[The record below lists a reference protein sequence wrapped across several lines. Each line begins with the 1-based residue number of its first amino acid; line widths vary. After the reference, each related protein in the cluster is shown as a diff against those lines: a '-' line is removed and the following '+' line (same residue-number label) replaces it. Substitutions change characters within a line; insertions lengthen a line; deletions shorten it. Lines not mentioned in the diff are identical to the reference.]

1 MVHPRIFIR
10 QRWVLA
16 AILCTSIVYFTY
28 NTVRMP
34 RDLNLR
40 DSTFKGGKDLDM
52 EIVLRKLRWHSE
64 KQFNK
69 NSTTDGNGRK
79 CRNSVQGRDLVAD
92 DRGYVCKR
100 DDLSNDGCCNVYAI
114 FTNLYDCDSCTKMN
128 CCVMFEHCV
137 SCCMRPDQ
145 KLLLQK
151 IVRHLLTPLHKLLYS
166 NVEDQFELC
175 MTKCR
180 TSSSSVQQENTY
192 RDSTR
197 KHCFG
202 TSPPELHLQI

>member
-16 AILCTSIVYFTY
+16 AILCTSIVYFAY
-28 NTVRMP
+28 NTFRIP
-34 RDLNLR
+34 RNFNSR
-40 DSTFKGGKDLDM
+40 DSSFEGEKDLDM
-52 EIVLRKLRWHSE
+52 EIVLRKLKWHSE
-64 KQFNK
+64 KENR
-69 NSTTDGNGRK
+69 NLTISGSILK
-79 CRNSVQGRDLVAD
+79 CRNSVQGKDLVAD

-100 DDLSNDGCCNVYAI
+100 DDLSINGCCNVDAI
-114 FTNLYDCDSCTKMN
+114 FTNLYDCDSCAKTN

-145 KLLLQK
+145 KPLLQK
-151 IVRHLLTPLHKLLYS
+151 LLRGFLPPLRKIVYS
-166 NVEDQFELC
+166 NIDDQFELC
-175 MTKCR
+175 MTRCR

-192 RDSTR
+192 RDSVR
-197 KHCFG
+197 KHCYG